1 MEKRV
6 RSPNY
11 PALSLPEAIE
21 KVAGIY
27 RNIHNHAGPREVIAK
42 SMGYAGL
49 NGASATAISA
59 LHKYGLLD
67 RSGEEIKVS
76 DRAMRIL
83 HPHSPAEKAQAVREF
98 AGEPQLFAELN
109 ERFPGDRPNEE
120 LLRNYLVRKGFAPA
134 ALSAVV
140 SAYRETSD
148 MVEREA
154 GGYDSQEIHPEE
166 PVAAMHS
173 QPTPTMLHPPSIVP
187 QTPILIGD
195 ERPIGRYDFEGGA
208 YVRIAASGEIDT
220 ETALDMVQTLIDLKR
235 KELLR
240 KKAVANVAPPAGNA
254 GKTNEDETLNEIN
267 S

>member
-1 MEKRV
+1 MDKRV

-11 PALSLPEAIE
+11 PALSLPEAID

-27 RNIHNHAGPREVIAK
+27 RNIHSHAGPREVIAK

-67 RSGEEIKVS
+67 RSGDEIKVS
-76 DRAMRIL
+76 ERALRIL
-83 HPHSPAEKAQAVREF
+83 HPHSPAEKAQAIRE
-98 AGEPQLFAELN
+98 AGQEPQLFAELA
-109 ERFPGDRPNEE
+109 ERFPGHQPNDE

-134 ALSAVV
+134 ALSAVI

-154 GGYDSQEIHPEE
+154 SGYDSREIQVEE
-166 PVAAMHS
+166 PSTMMQAAPSHTTAPS
-173 QPTPTMLHPPSIVP
+173 QPIPPQS
-187 QTPILIGD
+187 PILAGN

-235 KELLR
+235 KELAR
-240 KKAVANVAPPAGNA
+240 KNAVSNVVPISGNVVTTDDK
-254 GKTNEDETLNEIN
+254 GENE
-267 S
+267 